1 MSEGDSGYMGSYDTS
16 YTSGD
21 DTFADIHNLDHCIK
35 YLNQSLVTFGFPS
48 GLNLYSTEPASVVRT
63 CNCIYAMIQQRQR
76 DIEYREAANDSRQR
90 LMSDMSRLEAK
101 VERLTDQLASKEREL
116 QAITS
121 KEQKAAAASR
131 SQIERLQHEKD
142 EFQRMVITTQQVK
155 TQQMHELKKKE
166 KEYIKLQERLNQVL
180 MEKKKESKTGIEIM
194 NLLQKEGRQRGT
206 WNTKKADGDFYKM
219 IVDAYEAK
227 KQELVAENSDLRAL
241 LRSMQGDM
249 RDFLNTPSGL
259 SRPGTGVN
267 SQELEPPPTPLGGR
281 TDVFDLPFHMARD
294 QIEQSLRAKM
304 STIKERMI
312 QLQGRETSERE
323 QALEAQLVEA
333 RSIISEQASMM
344 NKQMP
349 DEADS
354 RNFITDHTDLENRA
368 STPQYE
374 QRVSRVKS
382 FEQPNLLKS
391 NSGENGNNGVITNDM
406 SSIGNEYFLNKKGL
420 GPLRPNRVPLVPTG
434 YQ

>member
-1 MSEGDSGYMGSYDTS
+1 MGMSDGDAGYMGAYDPS

-48 GLNLYSTEPASVVRT
+48 GLNLYSSEPGSIVRT

-76 DIEYREAANDSRQR
+76 DIEYRETANETRQR

-121 KEQKAAAASR
+121 KEQKAAATSR
-131 SQIERLQHEKD
+131 AQIERLQHEKD
-142 EFQRMVITTQQVK
+142 EFQRMVISTQQVK
-155 TQQMHELKKKE
+155 IQQMHELKKKE
-166 KEYIKLQERLNQVL
+166 KDYIKLQERLNQVL

-219 IVDAYEAK
+219 IVDAYETK

-259 SRPGTGVN
+259 MRPGTGA
-267 SQELEPPPTPLGGR
+267 SSHELEPPPTPLGGR

-294 QIEQSLRAKM
+294 QIEHSLRAKM
-304 STIKERMI
+304 STIKERMT
-312 QLQGRETSERE
+312 QLQESQIGLNAGRETSERE

-333 RSIISEQASMM
+333 RSIISEQASLM
-344 NKQMP
+344 NKQTS
-349 DEADS
+349 DDDS
-354 RNFITDHTDLENRA
+354 RNVSAERVDSEDRA
-368 STPQYE
+368 STAQDT
-374 QRVSRVKS
+374 
-382 FEQPNLLKS
+382 
-391 NSGENGNNGVITNDM
+391 NSGEHGNIIAGSNDPSSVGDDYILHRKTVPNG
-406 SSIGNEYFLNKKGL
+406 GL
-420 GPLRPNRVPLVPTG
+420 GSLRPHRVPLVPTG
-434 YQ
+434 YHQ

>member
-1 MSEGDSGYMGSYDTS
+1 MGMSEGEAGYMGSYDPS

-48 GLNLYSTEPASVVRT
+48 GLNLYSSEPGAIVRT

-76 DIEYREAANDSRQR
+76 DIEYRETANETRQR

-131 SQIERLQHEKD
+131 AQIERLQHEKD
-142 EFQRMVITTQQVK
+142 EFQRMVISTQQVK
-155 TQQMHELKKKE
+155 IQQMHELKKKE

-259 SRPGTGVN
+259 MRPGTGA
-267 SQELEPPPTPLGGR
+267 SSHELEPPPTPLGGR

-304 STIKERMI
+304 TTIKERMM
-312 QLQGRETSERE
+312 QLQESPKGLDAGRETSDRE

-333 RSIISEQASMM
+333 RSIISEQASLM
-344 NKQMP
+344 NKHISE
-349 DEADS
+349 DDS
-354 RNFITDHTDLENRA
+354 RNVIPERVDSTNRA
-368 STPQYE
+368 SAAQDT
-374 QRVSRVKS
+374 
-382 FEQPNLLKS
+382 
-391 NSGENGNNGVITNDM
+391 NSGEYRNIRVASKEP
-406 SSIGNEYFLNKKGL
+406 SSVGDDYFLHRRPISNGRL
-420 GPLRPNRVPLVPTG
+420 GPLRPHRVPLVPTG
-434 YQ
+434 YHQ

>member
-1 MSEGDSGYMGSYDTS
+1 MGMSDGDAGYMGAYDPS

-48 GLNLYSTEPASVVRT
+48 GLNLYSSEPGSIVRT

-76 DIEYREAANDSRQR
+76 DIEYRETANETRQR

-121 KEQKAAAASR
+121 KEQKAAATSR
-131 SQIERLQHEKD
+131 AQIERLQHEKD
-142 EFQRMVITTQQVK
+142 EFQRMVISTQQVK
-155 TQQMHELKKKE
+155 IQQMHELKKKE
-166 KEYIKLQERLNQVL
+166 KDYIKLQERLNQVL

-219 IVDAYEAK
+219 IVDAYETK

-259 SRPGTGVN
+259 MRPGTGA
-267 SQELEPPPTPLGGR
+267 SSHELEPPPTPLGGR

-294 QIEQSLRAKM
+294 QIEHSLRAKM
-304 STIKERMI
+304 STIKERMT
-312 QLQGRETSERE
+312 QLQESQIGLNAGRETSERE

-333 RSIISEQASMM
+333 RSIISEQVPFLPVDRSL
-344 NKQMP
+344 
-349 DEADS
+349 
-354 RNFITDHTDLENRA
+354 T
-368 STPQYE
+368 
-374 QRVSRVKS
+374 
-382 FEQPNLLKS
+382 
-391 NSGENGNNGVITNDM
+391 VITCTM
-406 SSIGNEYFLNKKGL
+406 S
-420 GPLRPNRVPLVPTG
+420 
-434 YQ
+434 